1 MSLSVLH
8 TAVTALSP
16 HDLTAADLDA
26 GVALGE
32 IGKIAR
38 TDLSAWARA
47 IDEGT
52 YPATLLHRFA
62 DAGAFRLHLSQGH
75 QLGNSIEGMS
85 RVSEVCAAT
94 GFMAWC
100 QNTLVW
106 YLINS
111 ENEAPRAKYLAAV
124 ATGHVLGGTAL
135 SNPMKSFFGIETLK
149 LKGTRV
155 EGGYKVRGILPWV
168 SNLGPDHFFGCIFA
182 VDGAAPV
189 MAIIDCAE
197 PAVTLKPCEPF
208 LGMDGTGTYAVQVRD
223 LFIPD
228 DMVLAHDAMSFV
240 KKMRAGFILL
250 QAGMAIGL
258 IRDCIAMM
266 REVEEPLGH
275 VNRYLDVQPDQMA
288 ETLAAME
295 AEVNTLAETP
305 FDPGPDYWRRVVS
318 ARLLAGEKSV
328 EAAHYAML
336 HCGARGYVRAS
347 RCQRRLRE
355 AYFVAIV
362 TPATKQLKLMLDQM
376 PA

>member
-1 MSLSVLH
+1 MPV

-16 HDLTAADLDA
+16 HDPAVTSLDA
-26 GVALGE
+26 EAALAE
-32 IGKIAR
+32 IGKIAV

-62 DAGAFRLHLSQGH
+62 DAGAFRLHLGEGH
-75 QLGNSIEGMS
+75 RLGAAIQGMS
-85 RVSEVCAAT
+85 RISEVCAST

-111 ENEAPRAKYLAAV
+111 DNAALKAKYLAAA
-124 ATGHVLGGTAL
+124 ATGHVLGGTGL

-149 LKGTRV
+149 LKATRV
-155 EGGYKVRGILPWV
+155 EGGYKVKGILPWV
-168 SNLGPDHFFGCIFA
+168 SNLGPDHFFGAVFA
-182 VDGAAPV
+182 VEGRDEPV
-189 MAIIDCAE
+189 MALIDCAD

-208 LGMDGTGTYAVQVRD
+208 LSMDGTGTYAVQVRD
-223 LFIPD
+223 LFLPD
-228 DMVLAHDAMSFV
+228 ELVLAHEAMAFV
-240 KKMRAGFILL
+240 KKMRGGFILL
-250 QAGMAIGL
+250 QAGMAVGI

-266 REVEEPLGH
+266 REVEGPLGH
-275 VNRYLDVQPDQMA
+275 VNRFLETQPDAMA
-288 ETLAAME
+288 ETLAAIE
-295 AEVNTLAETP
+295 AEVNELAQTP
-305 FDPGPDYWRRVVS
+305 FDTSPEYWRRVVA
-318 ARLLAGEKSV
+318 ARLLAGEKTV
-328 EAAHYAML
+328 EAAHNAML
-336 HCGARGYVRAS
+336 HCGARGYVRAH

>member
-1 MSLSVLH
+1 MPAS
-8 TAVTALSP
+8 AVTALSP
-16 HDLTAADLDA
+16 HDPSASNLDPGAALA
-26 GVALGE
+26 E
-32 IGKIAR
+32 IGKIAM

-62 DAGAFRLHLSQGH
+62 DAGAFRLHLDGGH
-75 QLGNSIEGMS
+75 RLGPAIEGMS
-85 RVSEVCAAT
+85 RISEVCAGT

-111 ENEAPRAKYLAAV
+111 DNTAARAKYLAAA

-155 EGGYKVRGILPWV
+155 EGGYKVKGILPWV
-168 SNLGPDHFFGCIFA
+168 SNLGPDHFFGAIFA
-182 VDGAAPV
+182 LDDGEPV
-189 MAIIDCAE
+189 MALVDCAD

-223 LFIPD
+223 LFVPD
-228 DMVLAHDAMSFV
+228 EMVLAHEAMPFV

-266 REVEEPLGH
+266 REVEGPLGH
-275 VNRYLDVQPDQMA
+275 VNRFLETQPDQMA
-288 ETLAAME
+288 ETLAAIE
-295 AEVNTLAETP
+295 AEVNALAETP
-305 FDPGPDYWRRVVS
+305 FDTSPEYWRRVVA

-328 EAAHYAML
+328 EAAHNAML
-336 HCGARGYVRAS
+336 HCGARGYVRAH

-362 TPATKQLKLMLDQM
+362 TPATKQLKLMLAEL

>member
-1 MSLSVLH
+1 M
-8 TAVTALSP
+8 TALSP
-16 HDLTAADLDA
+16 HVPSAAALDPEA
-26 GVALGE
+26 VLAQ
-32 IGKIAR
+32 IGKIAA

-52 YPATLLHRFA
+52 YPATLMHRFA
-62 DAGAFRLHLSQGH
+62 DAGAFGLHLGEGNR
-75 QLGNSIEGMS
+75 LGAAIEGMS
-85 RVSEVCAAT
+85 RISEVCTST

-111 ENEAPRAKYLAAV
+111 ENAAARAKYLAA
-124 ATGHVLGGTAL
+124 AAGGHVLGGTAL

-155 EGGYKVRGILPWV
+155 EGGYKVKGILPWV
-168 SNLGPDHFFGCIFA
+168 SNLGPDHFFGAIFA
-182 VDGAAPV
+182 VDGAEPV
-189 MAIIDCAE
+189 MALIDCAD

-208 LGMDGTGTYAVQVRD
+208 LAMDGTGTYAVQVRD
-223 LFIPD
+223 LFVPD
-228 DMVLAHDAMSFV
+228 EMVLAHEAMGFV

-250 QAGMAIGL
+250 QAGMAVGL
-258 IRDCIAMM
+258 MRDCIAMM
-266 REVEEPLGH
+266 REVEGPLGH
-275 VNRYLDVQPDQMA
+275 VNRYLEVQPDQMA
-288 ETLAAME
+288 ETLADME
-295 AEVNTLAETP
+295 AEVAALCETP
-305 FDPGPDYWRRVVS
+305 FDPSPDYWRRVVG

-328 EAAHYAML
+328 EAAHNAML
-336 HCGARGYVRAS
+336 HCGARGYVRAH

-362 TPATKQLKLMLDQM
+362 TPATKQLRLMLDQM

>member
-1 MSLSVLH
+1 MP
-8 TAVTALSP
+8 VTALSP
-16 HDLTAADLDA
+16 HDPSVSETDA
-26 GVALGE
+26 GSVLAQ
-32 IGKIAR
+32 IGKIAV

-62 DAGAFRLHLSQGH
+62 DAGAFRLHLPGGPG
-75 QLGNSIEGMS
+75 LGAAIEGMS
-85 RVSEVCAAT
+85 RISEVCTAT
-94 GFMAWC
+94 AFMAWC

-106 YLINS
+106 YLISSDN
-111 ENEAPRAKYLAAV
+111 AAAKAKYLAAA

-155 EGGYKVRGILPWV
+155 EGGYRVKGILPWV
-168 SNLGPDHFFGCIFA
+168 SNLGPDHFFGAIFA
-182 VDGAAPV
+182 LEGREGEPV
-189 MAIIDCAE
+189 MALIDCAD

-223 LFIPD
+223 LFVPD
-228 DMVLAHDAMSFV
+228 EMVLAHEAMPFV

-250 QAGMAIGL
+250 QAGMAVGL
-258 IRDCIAMM
+258 MRDAIAMM
-266 REVEEPLGH
+266 REVEGPLGH
-275 VNRYLDVQPDQMA
+275 VNRYLETQPDAMA
-288 ETLAAME
+288 ETLAGIE
-295 AEVNTLAETP
+295 AEVNALAATP
-305 FDPGPDYWRRVVS
+305 DDASPEYWRRVVA
-318 ARLLAGEKSV
+318 ARLVAGEKSV
-328 EAAHYAML
+328 EAAHNAML
-336 HCGARGYVRAS
+336 HCGARGYVRAH

-376 PA
+376 GA

>member
-1 MSLSVLH
+1 MPV
-8 TAVTALSP
+8 TAMPVTALSP
-16 HDLTAADLDA
+16 HAPSTFDLDA
-26 GVALGE
+26 DDALAQ
-32 IGKIAR
+32 IGKIAV

-62 DAGAFRLHLSQGH
+62 DVGAFRLHLPGGPG
-75 QLGNSIEGMS
+75 LAAAIEGMS
-85 RVSEVCAAT
+85 RMSEVCTSTA
-94 GFMAWC
+94 FMAWC

-111 ENEAPRAKYLAAV
+111 DNAAAKAKYLAA
-124 ATGHVLGGTAL
+124 AASGHVLGGTAL

-155 EGGYKVRGILPWV
+155 EGGYRVKGILPWV
-168 SNLGPDHFFGCIFA
+168 SNLGADHFFGAIFA
-182 VDGAAPV
+182 LDGREGEPV
-189 MAIIDCAE
+189 MALIDCAD

-208 LGMDGTGTYAVQVRD
+208 LGMDGTGTYAVQIRD
-223 LFIPD
+223 LFVPD
-228 DMVLAHDAMSFV
+228 EMVLAHEAMPFV

-250 QAGMAIGL
+250 QAGMAVGL
-258 IRDCIAMM
+258 MRDAIAMM
-266 REVEEPLGH
+266 REVEGPLGH
-275 VNRYLDVQPDQMA
+275 VNRYLETQPDGLA
-288 ETLAAME
+288 ETLAGIE
-295 AEVNTLAETP
+295 AEVNALAATP
-305 FDPGPDYWRRVVS
+305 DDTGPDYWRRVVA

-328 EAAHYAML
+328 EAAHFAML
-336 HCGARGYVRAS
+336 HCGARGYVRAH

-376 PA
+376 GT